1 VWYCFEHRGNGEVS
15 FNPFDRLIVARWLR
29 IPRLTGRDDN
39 QANDANIS
47 AVRIE
52 TLRLQKLTGL
62 SLFLIARNDP
72 DDTSL
77 LL

>member
-1 VWYCFEHRGNGEVS
+1 
-15 FNPFDRLIVARWLR
+15 
-29 IPRLTGRDDN
+29 LTARDDN

>member
-1 VWYCFEHRGNGEVS
+1 MYG
-15 FNPFDRLIVARWLR
+15 
-29 IPRLTGRDDN
+29 LTGRDSDW
-39 QANDANIS
+39 ANDANIS
-47 AVRIE
+47 TARIE
-52 TLRLQKLTGL
+52 TLGRKKLTGL